1 MATSLMLPL
10 QRERFVYDC
19 IEISGL
25 CQLERCISCLHFP
38 AGMLLNEDDNREE
51 GSNPEYVLKTF

>member
-1 MATSLMLPL
+1 MLPL

-51 GSNPEYVLKTF
+51 GSNPEYVFKTF